1 MCRHLAYLGPP
12 ISVHDLLYAPPHSL
26 EHQSYAA
33 ELCGHGALNADGFG
47 IGWYPAASARPLPA
61 GAGGWSGAGEEAAGP
76 SEAPSQASAVAQG
89 LGRPDPAL
97 RPGPATSRSALNPG
111 SATTAARGSDERPV
125 RYRRS
130 MPIWADASFADIAP
144 VISVTCAVAAVRSA
158 TPGFPVEESGAQ
170 PFVAGHRLFSHNGR
184 IEGFAGVE
192 ARLRARALEALGDDP
207 AAVPDAR
214 APLDSAALL
223 ALAVGYWRAGATLG
237 DGLAEV
243 VAEVGALGGTAGTRL
258 NLLAADGS
266 ALAATTYGDSL
277 FVRDDRDHG
286 GPAVLASE
294 PYDDAPSWRRLPDRS
309 LVAVD
314 ATGVTITAIKE
325 I

>member
-12 ISVHDLLYAPPHSL
+12 ATVHDLVYAPPHGL
-26 EHQSYAA
+26 EHQSYGAR
-33 ELCGHGALNADGFG
+33 LCGHGPLNADGFG
-47 IGWYPAASARPLPA
+47 VGWYAD
-61 GAGGWSGAGEEAAGP
+61 G
-76 SEAPSQASAVAQG
+76 
-89 LGRPDPAL
+89 
-97 RPGPATSRSALNPG
+97 
-111 SATTAARGSDERPV
+111 RPV

-130 MPIWADASFADIAP
+130 LPIWADESFAEVAG
-144 VISVTCAVAAVRSA
+144 VVSGTCVVAAVRSA

-170 PFVAGHRLFSHNGR
+170 PFVADGRLFSHNGR

-223 ALAVGYWRAGATLG
+223 ALAVGYWRAGASLA

-243 VAEVGALGGTAGTRL
+243 VAEVGALGGTEGTRL
-258 NLLAADGS
+258 NLLAADGA

-277 FVRDDRDHG
+277 FTREDG
-286 GPAVLASE
+286 GAVVLASE

-309 LVAVD
+309 LVSVA
-314 ATGVTITAIKE
+314 AAGVTITKLKE

>member
-12 ISVHDLLYAPPHSL
+12 ATVHDLVYAPPHSL
-26 EHQSYAA
+26 EHQSYGA
-33 ELCGHGALNADGFG
+33 ELCGHGPLNADGFG
-47 IGWYPAASARPLPA
+47 VGWYPA
-61 GAGGWSGAGEEAAGP
+61 
-76 SEAPSQASAVAQG
+76 
-89 LGRPDPAL
+89 GR
-97 RPGPATSRSALNPG
+97 
-111 SATTAARGSDERPV
+111 TAPV

-158 TPGFPVEESGAQ
+158 TIGFPIEESGAQ

-192 ARLRARALEALGDDP
+192 ARLRERALEALGDDP

-243 VAEVGALGGTAGTRL
+243 VSEVGALGGTAGTRL
-258 NLLAADGS
+258 NLLAADGTT
-266 ALAATTYGDSL
+266 LAATTYGDSL

-309 LVAVD
+309 LVTAD
-314 ATGVTITAIKE
+314 AAGIAITQMKE
-325 I
+325 QTRL

>member
-12 ISVHDLLYAPPHSL
+12 VTVHDLVYAPPHSL
-26 EHQSYAA
+26 EHQSYGA
-33 ELCGHGALNADGFG
+33 ELCGHGPLNADGFG
-47 IGWYPAASARPLPA
+47 VGWYAD
-61 GAGGWSGAGEEAAGP
+61 G
-76 SEAPSQASAVAQG
+76 
-89 LGRPDPAL
+89 
-97 RPGPATSRSALNPG
+97 
-111 SATTAARGSDERPV
+111 RPV

-130 MPIWADASFADIAP
+130 MPIWADESFADIAP
-144 VISVTCAVAAVRSA
+144 VVSAACVVAAVRSA

-192 ARLRARALEALGDDP
+192 ARLRARALDALGDDP

-223 ALAVGYWRAGATLG
+223 ALAVGYWRAGASLG

-243 VAEVGALGGTAGTRL
+243 VAEVGALGGTEGTRL
-258 NLLAADGS
+258 NLLAADGE

-277 FVRDDRDHG
+277 FAREDG
-286 GPAVLASE
+286 GAVVLASE

-309 LVAVD
+309 LVSVD
-314 ATGVTITAIKE
+314 AAGVTITKLKE

>member
-12 ISVHDLLYAPPHSL
+12 ITVHDLLYAPPHGL
-26 EHQSYAA
+26 EHQSYGA
-33 ELCGHGALNADGFG
+33 ELCGHGPLNADGFG
-47 IGWYPAASARPLPA
+47 VGWYPVSPEPARHPGSTMTQPPE
-61 GAGGWSGAGEEAAGP
+61 GVS
-76 SEAPSQASAVAQG
+76 
-89 LGRPDPAL
+89 AL
-97 RPGPATSRSALNPG
+97 RPGST
-111 SATTAARGSDERPV
+111 TTAVQGTNDRAIGTTHRASRYSQGAERNPSGGMEARPV

-144 VISVTCAVAAVRSA
+144 VISATCAVAAVRSA

-192 ARLRARALEALGDDP
+192 ARLRERALEALGDDP

-223 ALAVGYWRAGATLG
+223 ALAVGYWRAGAALG

-243 VAEVGALGGTAGTRL
+243 VAEVGALGGTSGTRL
-258 NLLAADGS
+258 NLLAADGT

-309 LVAVD
+309 LVTVD
-314 ATGVTITAIKE
+314 AAGVTITAIKE